1 MKTGSRIFQLKSVAI
16 SILLVISAP
25 ASVRA
30 FEIKNQAGEVIGSFD
45 TTISWGGSWRAQ
57 KRDPTL
63 LAIVNGGSARSA
75 NEDDGNLNYDK
86 HKLYSNQLKATHE
99 LELKHNNLGVF
110 TRGTYF
116 YDFAYRDQAVT
127 PSRATAR
134 AATTGSGRTGS
145 CWTSSCTA
153 ASIWAAA
160 N

>member
-1 MKTGSRIFQLKSVAI
+1 MKSVAI
-16 SILLVISAP
+16 SILLAISTP

-30 FEIKNQAGEVIGSFD
+30 FEIKNQTGEVIGSFD

-63 LAIVNGGSARSA
+63 LGIVNGGSARSA

-86 HKLYSNQLKATHE
+86 HKLYSNQFKVTHE

-116 YDFAYRDQAVT
+116 YDFAYRDQAVS
-127 PSRATAR
+127 PI
-134 AATTGSGRTGS
+134 TGYGPRGHDRLGSTGS
-145 CWTSSCTA
+145 CWTSSCMA
-153 ASIWAAA
+153 ASIWTAA